1 MNLSLLHCKVNSSL
15 LDHQGSSP
23 LILIDLLEW
32 LIELKEKFTSL
43 LKDMTKDTS
52 EQSDEEIQRAR
63 DVATGLELPALSL
76 HLHVFTNWEALL
88 ILYIWDFMETSPQ
101 RQDQSLTPIS
111 FLLPSQENE
120 GVGAGLKTL
129 SF

>member
-76 HLHVFTNWEALL
+76 HLHVFTTRDTRVSRRPPRVLL
-88 ILYIWDFMETSPQ
+88 Q
-101 RQDQSLTPIS
+101 RVSRP
-111 FLLPSQENE
+111 
-120 GVGAGLKTL
+120 
-129 SF
+129 

>member
-1 MNLSLLHCKVNSSL
+1 M
-15 LDHQGSSP
+15 
-23 LILIDLLEW
+23 ILIDLLEW
-32 LIELKEKFTSL
+32 LIELKETFTSL

-52 EQSDEEIQRAR
+52 KQMKRNKGQGMWQGAWSSH
-63 DVATGLELPALSL
+63 ALSL

-101 RQDQSLTPIS
+101 RQDQSLTPFS
-111 FLLPSQENE
+111 FLLSSQENE

-129 SF
+129 NF

>member
-1 MNLSLLHCKVNSSL
+1 MNLSLLHCKVDSSL

-23 LILIDLLEW
+23 LILIDLLQW
-32 LIELKEKFTSL
+32 LVELKETFTSL

-52 EQSDEEIQRAR
+52 EQMKRNKGQGMWQGAWSSH
-63 DVATGLELPALSL
+63 ALSL

-101 RQDQSLTPIS
+101 RQDQSLTPFS
-111 FLLPSQENE
+111 FLLSSQENE
-120 GVGAGLKTL
+120 GVGAGLKIL
-129 SF
+129 NF